1 MAKNLRADDLP
12 SCSNS
17 PARMQGTFGYF
28 APEYAIVGRA
38 SLKSDVF
45 SFGVVLLEL
54 ISGRQPIYRATAKE
68 ESLVIW
74 VYIITIL
81 LKLNFYLFIYFWVG
95 RNQICSYQ
103 EDLQCS
109 QLPSHSIT
117 KFSMKR
123 NLAYNSTDI

>member
-1 MAKNLRADDLP
+1 MQITDLGMAKNVRADDLP

-38 SLKSDVF
+38 SLESDVF

-54 ISGRQPIYRATAKE
+54 ISGRQPIYKSTGKE

-74 VYIITIL
+74 VFKIILIALT
-81 LKLNFYLFIYFWVG
+81 
-95 RNQICSYQ
+95 
-103 EDLQCS
+103 
-109 QLPSHSIT
+109 
-117 KFSMKR
+117 
-123 NLAYNSTDI
+123 